1 MLVFRELKIFEG
13 FVEEKFLR
21 IVLKDFEFYDFV
33 NFVIEICNVLKLV
46 FFVNVDVVLQLMY
59 LELFKEK
66 VYSVE
71 IFEELDVGN
80 IDVGYI
86 IVVYD

>member
-21 IVLKDFEFYDFV
+21 IVLKDFEFNDFV